1 MRSGGREAIMASA
14 RRRLASALSFMGS
27 ERMILV
33 RSGLTGTSIRVGR
46 EFIRLGGCRIL
57 PHVVRMRRRIEEG
70 VGRIRPRRD
79 RRLVLVGRGIHDG
92 LLSGKLK
99 V

>member
-1 MRSGGREAIMASA
+1 MRSGGREAITASA

-33 RSGLTGTSIRVGR
+33 RSGLTGASIRVRR
-46 EFIRLGGCRIL
+46 EFVRLGGCRIL
-57 PHVVRMRRRIEEG
+57 SHVARMRWRIEEW

-79 RRLVLVGRGIHDG
+79 RRLVLVERGIHDG
-92 LLSGKLK
+92 LLYSKLK

>member
-1 MRSGGREAIMASA
+1 MRSGGREAITASA
-14 RRRLASALSFMGS
+14 RSPLALPFMCS
-27 ERMILV
+27 ERMILA
-33 RSGLTGTSIRVGR
+33 RSGLTGASIRVWR
-46 EFIRLGGCRIL
+46 EFVRLGGCRIL
-57 PHVVRMRRRIEEG
+57 SHVARTHRRIEEW

-92 LLSGKLK
+92 LLYGKLK

>member
-1 MRSGGREAIMASA
+1 MRSGGREAITASA

-33 RSGLTGTSIRVGR
+33 RSGLTGASIRVWR
-46 EFIRLGGCRIL
+46 EFVRLRGCRIL
-57 PHVVRMRRRIEEG
+57 SHVARMRWRIEEW

-92 LLSGKLK
+92 LLYGKLK

>member
-1 MRSGGREAIMASA
+1 
-14 RRRLASALSFMGS
+14 MGS

-33 RSGLTGTSIRVGR
+33 RSGLTGASIRVRR
-46 EFIRLGGCRIL
+46 EFVRLGGCRIL
-57 PHVVRMRRRIEEG
+57 SHVARMRWRIEEW

-79 RRLVLVGRGIHDG
+79 RRLVLVERGIHDG
-92 LLSGKLK
+92 LLYSKLK

>member
-1 MRSGGREAIMASA
+1 
-14 RRRLASALSFMGS
+14 MGS

-33 RSGLTGTSIRVGR
+33 RSGLTGASIRVWR
-46 EFIRLGGCRIL
+46 ELVRLGGCRIL
-57 PHVVRMRRRIEEG
+57 SYVARTRRRIEEW

-79 RRLVLVGRGIHDG
+79 RRLVLVERGIHDG
-92 LLSGKLK
+92 LLYSKLK